1 MRRSIS
7 GTERSLADAHDGN
20 RAVSLPSYSPVIV
33 SIHIPKCGGISF
45 QHVLRGIYGKKRLW
59 LNYGAFINREQA
71 RYDLIPPG
79 TRCIHGHFLA
89 DTFDE
94 LVPQPELVTWLRHP
108 VQRVVSNYYHFLRHP
123 DPGNPCCR
131 ELLEK
136 RLSLEKFAELDF
148 MRNEATR
155 YLAGKPLSAFKFVG
169 IMEKFEESLAVFGT
183 TFGVSVPTEPPREN
197 RNPGR
202 FTDTYPLCPRTYD
215 HILSLNLRDLMVYG
229 QVLAQLWSERQRAR
243 ATGPR

>member
-1 MRRSIS
+1 M
-7 GTERSLADAHDGN
+7 
-20 RAVSLPSYSPVIV
+20 PMIV

-45 QHVLRGIYGKKRLW
+45 QHVLRGIYGKRRLW
-59 LNYGAFINREQA
+59 LNYGAFTRKEEA
-71 RYDLIPPG
+71 CYELIPTG

-155 YLAGKPLSAFKFVG
+155 YLAGKPISAFKFVG

-183 TFGVSVPTEPPREN
+183 IFGVSVPSEPPREN
-197 RNPGR
+197 MNPGR
-202 FTDTYPLCPRTYD
+202 VTDTYPLCPRTYD
-215 HILSLNLRDLMVYG
+215 HILSLNLRDLMVY
-229 QVLAQLWSERQRAR
+229 QKVLAQLWSERQRTL
-243 ATGPR
+243 ATVPV